1 MNPWNLSEEE
11 LKERGGLCT
20 AEEICQQPDAW
31 EEALAM
37 VQQQAERIEA
47 FVRPLL
53 AKKNLRIIFT
63 GAGTSAYAGDI
74 IAPCLR
80 ERAGRDVLSFA
91 TTDIVSAPYQF
102 LQADRPTVLVSFAR
116 SGDSPESIGA
126 FELAEQLVRE
136 IYQIVITCN
145 PKGALAERAARMQ
158 EHTMTLLMPPQ
169 TNDRGF
175 AMTSSFTCMLLTGLL
190 IFDMENLADNG
201 ALVKRIAACG
211 RRVLSAGHGLP
222 ELAAAGFERIAFLGS
237 GALYGLA
244 RETCLKVL
252 ELTGGRIAAVAETVM
267 GFRHGPKSIVNDRT
281 LVVLWLSSDSYTRR
295 YDMDFLRELAQDEGD
310 FKVLALSA
318 APDEQAAG
326 LADYLLV
333 LDEGADRQWG
343 NDGYLALG
351 YVLFDHILAL
361 AASMHRG
368 IAPDTPCPSGSVNR
382 VVKGVTLHPLE
393 K

>member
-1 MNPWNLSEEE
+1 MNPWNLSDGE
-11 LKERGGLCT
+11 LKEKGGLCT

-31 EEALAM
+31 EETLAM
-37 VQQQAERIEA
+37 VQRQAERIRE

-53 AKKNLRIIFT
+53 AKKNLRIIFA

-74 IAPCLR
+74 IAPHLR
-80 ERAGRDVLSFA
+80 ERTARDVFSFA
-91 TTDIVSAPYQF
+91 TTDIVSAPYQY

-126 FELAEQLVRE
+126 FDLAEQIVSE
-136 IYQIVITCN
+136 VYQIVITCN
-145 PKGALAERAARMQ
+145 PVGALAKRAAGMQ
-158 EHTMTLLMPPQ
+158 GHTMTLFMPPQ

-190 IFDMENLADNG
+190 IFDLAHLAAN
-201 ALVKRIAACG
+201 AVLVKKLAACG
-211 RRVLSAGHGLP
+211 RRILSTGHGLP
-222 ELAAAGFERIAFLGS
+222 ELASAGFERIVFLGS

-267 GFRHGPKSIVNDRT
+267 GFRHGPKSIVDDRT
-281 LVVLWLSSDSYTRR
+281 LVVLWLSSDSYTRQ
-295 YDMDFLRELAQDEGD
+295 YDMDFLRELAQEEGG
-310 FKVLALSA
+310 FRVLALSA
-318 APDEQAAG
+318 APDEEAG
-326 LADYLLV
+326 ALADYMLA
-333 LDEGADRQWG
+333 LDGEAGRQWG
-343 NDGYLALG
+343 DDGYLALG
-351 YVLFDHILAL
+351 YVLFGHILAL

-393 K
+393 G